1 METQQLRFSTISEI
15 IDWRDKHQLITG
27 KIAMQKLIFLI
38 QKKGL
43 FLNYY
48 YKMFTYGPFSSELM
62 NDLDVLEFNNG
73 IVIDWDEKLEGYKIR
88 KGTDYNKY
96 HNTFEDKEIEIIDRV
111 LENFGT
117 KKSREL
123 ELTST
128 IIFLNDNFKLD
139 AQELKHEIIKI
150 KPKFSEKEIDAA
162 QMELKNLGYYSYKK

>member
-1 METQQLRFSTISEI
+1 MEGQASADHWKDSHAK
-15 IDWRDKHQLITG
+15 IDFPHSKERIV
-27 KIAMQKLIFLI
+27 
-38 QKKGL
+38 
-43 FLNYY
+43 
-48 YKMFTYGPFSSELM
+48 PEL
-62 NDLDVLEFNNG
+62 LLQDVH
-73 IVIDWDEKLEGYKIR
+73 VYKIR